1 MKNIDFIA
9 IGNAIKAAKAKKNG
23 PGRPTTPA
31 EIKAFQD
38 SMAAKGLEWDPKTN
52 RVTNKVGGKSGKEMQ
67 EVYNP
72 MQLKTYQSPT
82 QEDFLTAN
90 RDIMREN
97 YMAPSNVKSQGET
110 KISYKRG
117 GEVVPETGEA
127 LTKRLIKDGILVER
141 EGTLWGTEK
150 YEKLKREG
158 GLYKYRL
165 AN

>member
-9 IGNAIKAAKAKKNG
+9 IANAIKAAKARKNG
-23 PGRPTTPA
+23 PV
-31 EIKAFQD
+31 K
-38 SMAAKGLEWDPKTN
+38 
-52 RVTNKVGGKSGKEMQ
+52 KVGGESGKEMQ
-67 EVYNP
+67 ESYNP
-72 MQLKTYQSPT
+72 MLLKTYQAPV
-82 QEDFLTAN
+82 EKDMLTAN
-90 RDIMREN
+90 RDITREN
-97 YMAPSNVKSQGET
+97 YMAPSNVRSQGET

-127 LTKRLIKDGILVER
+127 LKKRLVKDGIMIEK
-141 EGTLWGTEK
+141 EGTLQPTEK